1 MKLLHRPDLYGW
13 STFDEA
19 RNIDFN
25 SILWQR
31 RYQGEAANVV
41 IDPLP
46 MTEHDW
52 QHLESLGGVK
62 TIIVTNSDH
71 VRDTAV
77 LRARTGATVFGP
89 VAEASTFP
97 MDCEKWL
104 SAGDEPVAG
113 LVVHAMSGSK
123 TPGELALVLEGTTL
137 ITGDLIR
144 AHAGGRLDLLPKAKL
159 ANPAQALES
168 VRELLQVRS
177 LSAVLPG
184 DGWPAFYDAHR
195 LLEELIARLESNPS

>member
-31 RYQGEAANVV
+31 RYPGEAANVV

-89 VAEASTFP
+89 FAEASTRARLF
-97 MDCEKWL
+97 CL
-104 SAGDEPVAG
+104 G
-113 LVVHAMSGSK
+113 SGRALGASRS
-123 TPGELALVLEGTTL
+123 TP
-137 ITGDLIR
+137 
-144 AHAGGRLDLLPKAKL
+144 
-159 ANPAQALES
+159 ALEES
-168 VRELLQVRS
+168 QLRS
-177 LSAVLPG
+177 GRADEIPLTK
-184 DGWPAFYDAHR
+184 R
-195 LLEELIARLESNPS
+195 PSE